1 MGACNKDSREA
12 QSSIDNQWDLAN
24 RPYKY
29 NTTYKRNLFY
39 SIHKAGKWYQKGS
52 LIRIP

>member
-1 MGACNKDSREA
+1 MGVCNKDSREVRA
-12 QSSIDNQWDLAN
+12 STDKQWDLAY

-39 SIHKAGKWYQKGS
+39 YIYETGK
-52 LIRIP
+52 